1 MTSNNMK
8 TRTASVL
15 VPPSVAARLS
25 GLSEARIHVLLRT
38 GEIASE
44 RIKNVLYVHL
54 DDAERVAAE
63 PENGKTPGT
72 SDDRPGGSMI
82 PNQLPAIL

>member
-1 MTSNNMK
+1 MTRNNMK
-8 TRTASVL
+8 TQTAIAL

-38 GEIASE
+38 GKIASE

-54 DDAERVAAE
+54 DDAEREAAE
-63 PENGKTPGT
+63 PENGKTPG
-72 SDDRPGGSMI
+72 RCEGA
-82 PNQLPAIL
+82 PASR